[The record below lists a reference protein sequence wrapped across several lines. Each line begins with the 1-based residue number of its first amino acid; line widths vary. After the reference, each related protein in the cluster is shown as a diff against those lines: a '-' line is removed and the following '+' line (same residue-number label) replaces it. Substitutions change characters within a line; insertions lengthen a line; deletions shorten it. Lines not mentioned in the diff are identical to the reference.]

1 MAINQGSAGRL
12 RAHFAPRPA
21 PPSVGT
27 AQRARLQS
35 SLSGLRWWSAVAGL
49 SGTVL
54 FTALAVRHTDQA
66 AAAPAASSSA
76 AAGQLPANAPSQ
88 SLFQAQG
95 DSGGGLLAP
104 SSGGSFGNSPFR
116 SSSS

>member
-1 MAINQGSAGRL
+1 M
-12 RAHFAPRPA
+12 
-21 PPSVGT
+21 
-27 AQRARLQS
+27 
-35 SLSGLRWWSAVAGL
+35 VAGI

-66 AAAPAASSSA
+66 APAASS
-76 AAGQLPANAPSQ
+76 AAGASQLPANAPSQ

-104 SSGGSFGNSPFR
+104 SSGRSPFR